1 MTLEELGMEAVNIRG
16 FEWCHGKESFTDF
29 INGRN
34 IIKPVLDNKRK
45 WWEETTYRIRIR
57 REENNVK
64 SESESQSETSSETG
78 KKSSPFE
85 DRCKFSIEEE
95 ALNALYVG
103 KDYNDSCGMVREEV
117 GRQIGEIEI
126 LGCGL
131 MKTLVKESENQFELH
146 GEDNIEKNPG
156 EVQEATDIVIGLKRA
171 DVVSKGLEDT
181 TFIMSGSKDAGLN
194 LGPIFVS
201 SRALE
206 DVCNMGIDEMRI
218 VMWNE

>member
-1 MTLEELGMEAVNIRG
+1 MVVYNSLQLHVRVGREKHLRFAFVDSMARVVTEESS
-16 FEWCHGKESFTDF
+16 HKQ
-29 INGRN
+29 
-34 IIKPVLDNKRK
+34 
-45 WWEETTYRIRIR
+45 
-57 REENNVK
+57 ENNVK

-206 DVCNMGIDEMRI
+206 DSRAVSIA
-218 VMWNE
+218 